1 MKKSLLALAVLLM
14 AGSALGADLLNV
26 YEKAVENDAQ
36 IRVARANRDASQELI
51 PLARSQLLPNLS
63 AGGTAAQN
71 RIERKAT
78 GSTLDYN
85 SRTAS
90 LNLTQ
95 PVYRRDRWIQLDQSK
110 SEAAR
115 ADATLSA
122 EEQGLVIRT
131 SRAYFDVLA
140 GQDGLEFARA
150 EKAAIGRQLDQAKQ
164 RFEVGLDAITSVHEA
179 QAQYD
184 RSVADEV
191 LAQNTLEQAWEALR
205 QIIAE
210 RPKALAILKE
220 SIPLE
225 PPSPADENQW
235 SEWAQQNNPSIQA
248 AIHAAES
255 ARQNIEVQR
264 SGHYPT
270 LDLVGSYGLNRYG
283 GLPESIASASESIS
297 DTDRGAIGLQLTI
310 PIYAGGGVEASTRQA
325 RSQFQAAQD
334 ELDRQRRLIE
344 KEVRDAYRAVV
355 LSISRVKA
363 LKTTTVSA
371 QSALEATQAGYEVGT
386 RTLVDVLNRQRDLF
400 AAKRDYAN
408 SRYVHVLAGL
418 ALKQASG
425 NVTRADVER
434 VNALLR
440 P

>member
-1 MKKSLLALAVLLM
+1 MKKSLLALSILLM
-14 AGSALGADLLNV
+14 TGSVSGADLLGV

-36 IRVARANRDASQELI
+36 VRVARANRDASQELI

-63 AGGTAAQN
+63 AGGTAARN

-78 GSTLDYN
+78 GTTLNYN
-85 SRTAS
+85 NRSAS
-90 LNLTQ
+90 VNLTQ

-110 SEAAR
+110 SEVAR

-122 EEQGLVIRT
+122 EEQALVIRT

-210 RPKALAILKE
+210 RPRSLAILRDV
-220 SIPLE
+220 IPLE

-248 AIHAAES
+248 ALHAA
-255 ARQNIEVQR
+255 
-264 SGHYPT
+264 
-270 LDLVGSYGLNRYG
+270 
-283 GLPESIASASESIS
+283 
-297 DTDRGAIGLQLTI
+297 
-310 PIYAGGGVEASTRQA
+310 
-325 RSQFQAAQD
+325 
-334 ELDRQRRLIE
+334 
-344 KEVRDAYRAVV
+344 
-355 LSISRVKA
+355 
-363 LKTTTVSA
+363 
-371 QSALEATQAGYEVGT
+371 
-386 RTLVDVLNRQRDLF
+386 
-400 AAKRDYAN
+400 
-408 SRYVHVLAGL
+408 
-418 ALKQASG
+418 
-425 NVTRADVER
+425 
-434 VNALLR
+434 
-440 P
+440 

>member
-1 MKKSLLALAVLLM
+1 MKKSLLALSILLM
-14 AGSALGADLLNV
+14 TGSVSGADLLGV

-36 IRVARANRDASQELI
+36 VRVARANRDASQELI

-63 AGGTAAQN
+63 AGGTAARN

-78 GSTLDYN
+78 GTTLNYN
-85 SRTAS
+85 NRSAS
-90 LNLTQ
+90 VNLTQ

-110 SEAAR
+110 SEVAR

-122 EEQGLVIRT
+122 EEQALVIRA

-210 RPKALAILKE
+210 RPRSLAILRDV
-220 SIPLE
+220 IPLE

-248 AIHAAES
+248 ALHAAES

-270 LDLVGSYGLNRYG
+270 LDLVGSYGLNRYS
-283 GLPESIASASESIS
+283 GLPEPVAAASESFS

-334 ELDRQRRLIE
+334 DLDRQRRLIE

-355 LSISRVKA
+355 LSISRVA
-363 LKTTTVSA
+363 GGDPGRLRGRHPHSGGRA
-371 QSALEATQAGYEVGT
+371 QPAARPLRGQARLCELPLRAPPGRPRPQTGRGQRHPHRRRKGQRAAEAV
-386 RTLVDVLNRQRDLF
+386 R
-400 AAKRDYAN
+400 
-408 SRYVHVLAGL
+408 
-418 ALKQASG
+418 
-425 NVTRADVER
+425 
-434 VNALLR
+434 
-440 P
+440 